1 MLRGIS
7 RTFTTTTTVA
17 KDALKS
23 FDKHFPTSQKQK
35 PWEKARLSKDEY
47 FMRRYNLIDNDKRQA
62 LTEKVQRQ
70 KRARKQRRENEKQG
84 SNYKSQSYE
93 SQTFESE
100 GSRRTPIKNPLR
112 EYVYGTHPVLSSLT
126 ARKRH
131 LIDRLFVHNA
141 KDSINDILRLAKAYN
156 IKVESRN
163 KNDLNILTNN
173 GVHNG
178 VVLETSP
185 LEWPY
190 IALLGEANNG
200 SYNVNMDT
208 EGYSQSIEKPVA
220 RKGGKYPLGIYLDE
234 VTDPQNVGAIVR
246 SAYYL
251 GVDFI
256 IVPSHS
262 SARMGPAAAKASAGA
277 LDLLDIY
284 QTRSGFKM
292 VRELKLSLSLSL
304 SLSPPWTIIAAGTA
318 NNNNPIDPSQ
328 LSSVLDESPVLLILG
343 SEGLGIRTNLLHL
356 ADFSVTIDN
365 NRDIR
370 DSIVDSLNVGVAS
383 AVLISRLVG

>member
-1 MLRGIS
+1 MLKGIS
-7 RTFTTTTTVA
+7 RTFSTTNVVA
-17 KDALKS
+17 KDSLKT
-23 FDKHFPTSQKQK
+23 FDKHFPTTQKQK

-70 KRARKQRRENEKQG
+70 RRARKQRRDNEKEPKRQ
-84 SNYKSQSYE
+84 SQLFYE
-93 SQTFESE
+93 QED
-100 GSRRTPIKNPLR
+100 SRTSFRTPLRNPLR
-112 EYVYGTHPVLSSLT
+112 EYVYGTHPVLSCLT

-141 KDSINDILRLAKAYN
+141 KDSINDILRLAKSYN

-190 IALLGEANNG
+190 IALLGEANNS
-200 SYNVNMDT
+200 SYNVNIDT
-208 EGYSQSIEKPVA
+208 EGYSQSITKPVA
-220 RKGGKYPLGIYLDE
+220 RKHGKYPLAIYLDE
-234 VTDPQNVGAIVR
+234 VTDPQNVGAIIR

-284 QTRSGFKM
+284 QTRSGLKM
-292 VRELKLSLSLSL
+292 VRELKLSLS
-304 SLSPPWTIIAAGTA
+304 PWTIIAAGST

-328 LSSVLDESPVLLILG
+328 LASVLDESPVLLILG

-365 NRDIR
+365 NRDTR